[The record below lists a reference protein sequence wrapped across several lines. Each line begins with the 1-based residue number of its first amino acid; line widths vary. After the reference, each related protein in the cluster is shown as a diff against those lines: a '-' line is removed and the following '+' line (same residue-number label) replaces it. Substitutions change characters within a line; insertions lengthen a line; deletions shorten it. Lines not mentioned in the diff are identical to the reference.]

1 MRQAVFTVCLLAM
14 SGIECGSAE
23 AQLQPA
29 TLTYHSSARS
39 RSAPD
44 SPVPPAVHD
53 LGHPATASELP
64 APPGLPDLPQ
74 HFESPAIVPNLA
86 TAADRMADEW
96 HCHPAGSWFRF
107 TIDDLQAA
115 AADEWLTADGGCG
128 ESTFNSCGEPACLHS
143 DTFSECGE
151 SVSLACHPP
160 TISFAAGSI
169 FLKREDPSGTVLM
182 SNGLG
187 TQRLRAGDFNCNL
200 AAGVDF
206 QLTHH
211 TLIDGADLEV
221 RYFEVGDWKD
231 QVARNLTGGPI
242 RLNLATPL
250 SLTGSRSVRSL
261 YSSQLQ
267 NLEINFVRAV
277 GRSASGLQMTTG
289 FRYLNLNER
298 LSSILSGGG
307 ANDFLQSR
315 TSNHL
320 YGFQIGLAAPVV
332 ATRNSLIESYAR
344 FGIFGAETNAR
355 TTVGALGGGSLA
367 MTGRGDNTAIMGE
380 WGVRAEV
387 SLTDRTRLYGG
398 YQMLLLDGVALA
410 SKQIPLSQPGLSNID
425 VANSSVFFH
434 GASFGLEFRY

>member
-1 MRQAVFTVCLLAM
+1 MDHLDARVFT
-14 SGIECGSAE
+14 
-23 AQLQPA
+23 
-29 TLTYHSSARS
+29 
-39 RSAPD
+39 APD
-44 SPVPPAVHD
+44 
-53 LGHPATASELP
+53 LP
-64 APPGLPDLPQ
+64 APPDLPDLPQ
-74 HFESPAIVPNLA
+74 NFESSAIVPNHA

-96 HCHPAGSWFRF
+96 QCHPAGSWFQF
-107 TIDDLQAA
+107 TIDDLQPA
-115 AADEWLTADGGCG
+115 AADEWLTNSGECG
-128 ESTFNSCGEPACLHS
+128 ESIFHACGDSSITCGEPACLHA
-143 DTFSECGE
+143 DMFSGCGE
-151 SVSLACHPP
+151 AVSPTCRPP
-160 TISFAAGSI
+160 TISFAAGSV

-187 TQRLRAGDFNCNL
+187 TQRLRAGDFNFSL

-242 RLNLATPL
+242 RLNLAMPL

-267 NLEINFVRAV
+267 NLEINFVRTV
-277 GRSASGLQMTTG
+277 GQSASGLQMTTG

-320 YGFQIGLAAPVV
+320 YGFQIGLSAPVV

-355 TTVGALGGGSLA
+355 TTVGALGGGSLT

-387 SLTDRTRLYGG
+387 SLTDRTRFYGG

-410 SKQIPLSQPGLSNID
+410 SKQVPLSQPGLANVD
-425 VANSSVFFH
+425 VDNSSVFFH